1 MTEYTARGRGRG
13 CCEEQGKVLPGK
25 SRLIHWPEPAP
36 GPALNRERSRPTAPS
51 PPPSAPAFPDG
62 IRARFRPDEAPC
74 LFMLHAFLPRASS
87 VSTQESGFQRAQA
100 DRSVLTAAR
109 TPARPRFPRPSSPRE
124 SPGASA
130 GAVTARPGLLKRR
143 GSFCVTR

>member
-1 MTEYTARGRGRG
+1 MLRGER
-13 CCEEQGKVLPGK
+13 KVLPGK
-25 SRLIHWPEPAP
+25 SRLIHWPEPPP
-36 GPALNRERSRPTAPS
+36 GPALTRERSRPTAPS

-62 IRARFRPDEAPC
+62 IRARFRPDEAAC

-100 DRSVLTAAR
+100 DRRVLTAAH
-109 TPARPRFPRPSSPRE
+109 TPARPRLPRPSSPRE